1 MTFLTK
7 LLSKKIFL
15 IVFSFLFVI
24 SIVNAEQL
32 DKPQPLS
39 EKGTDKSFPIFR
51 IGSHIF
57 AKVTLNGD
65 EKYWVID
72 TGAGSTVIDAEYA
85 KRMMIPELG
94 KAQAM
99 GASGPVEVS
108 IYNVPKILINNN
120 SPENISMI
128 GFDVY
133 GLFKKRYNIEVAGI
147 LGFNFLSKYV
157 VRVDYAD
164 MTMTLFD
171 PSTFKYE
178 GTGNKINFILQNNII
193 VLPMKV
199 DKKYDGIFMLD
210 TGAST
215 SAFCYPYAV
224 KNKITEMGGPDF
236 MARGAQGSFILK
248 LVRFPEVEIGGY
260 TLNNIVV
267 SYPMEKISGALGSE
281 AFSGNIGINILQNFL
296 LYIDYQNKVLYLE
309 KSPNFNREFPT
320 DKSGLQLEV
329 NNDNAYA
336 VVHIS
341 KNSPAQKAGL
351 MVGDIVLSINGK
363 KLSEM
368 GGIDEIRPVLEDK
381 EGTKVN
387 LKIMRKSKELDITL
401 VLADPFK
408 TK

>member
-1 MTFLTK
+1 MMFSIKSLR
-7 LLSKKIFL
+7 KKIFL
-15 IVFSFLFVI
+15 IVSFVLFVVLI
-24 SIVNAEQL
+24 INAGQV
-32 DKPQPLS
+32 DKPQPIS
-39 EKGTDKSFPIFR
+39 EKGMGKSFPIFR

-85 KRMMIPELG
+85 KRMTIPELG
-94 KAQAM
+94 KGRAM

-120 SPENISMI
+120 SVENINMI

-133 GLFKKRYNIEVAGI
+133 GLFKKKYNIEVAGI
-147 LGFNFLSKYV
+147 LGFSFLSKYV
-157 VRVDYAD
+157 VRVDYAE
-164 MTMTLFD
+164 MTMALFD

-178 GTGNKINFILQNNII
+178 GTGNKINFLLQNNII
-193 VLPMKV
+193 ILPMKV
-199 DKKYDGIFMLD
+199 DNKYDGIFMLD

-215 SAFCYPYAV
+215 SAFCYPYAL
-224 KNKITEMGGPDF
+224 KNKITEMDGPDY
-236 MARGAQGSFILK
+236 MARGAQGSFLLN
-248 LVRFPEVEIGGY
+248 LVRFPNVEFGGY
-260 TLNNIVV
+260 ILNNIVM
-267 SYPMEKISGALGSE
+267 SYPVEKISGALGSE
-281 AFSGNIGINILQNFL
+281 AFTGNIGINILQNFL
-296 LYIDYQNKVLYLE
+296 LYIDYKNKILYLE

-341 KNSPAQKAGL
+341 KNSPAEKAGVR
-351 MVGDIVLSINGK
+351 VGDIVLSINEK

-368 GGIDEIRPVLEDK
+368 SGIDEIRPIFEDK
-381 EGTKVN
+381 DGTKVT
-387 LKIMRKSKELDITL
+387 LKIMRNSKELDITL